1 MIGGVRAKRRFSLFW
16 RLTGIISLVLLAGAA
31 ALTFAAWS
39 YARVAADN
47 AYDRLLVGA
56 ARQISETVSADAGAV
71 TVDVPTSAL
80 ETLSISRSDRVYYQV
95 ALPDGAI
102 ITGYP
107 DLPLPQA
114 SQEPSDAAVVGDG
127 EFLGH
132 AIRIASVWRYLA
144 EQGAT
149 GWVRITV
156 AQTREARNALSLE
169 LALSGFLAVVGM
181 SILALAAFMGAVR
194 LGLRPLRLLQN
205 ELARRD
211 PNDLRP
217 LEVETPLE
225 VDALV
230 ETINRF
236 MARLSERLGSMQRY
250 IETAAHQ
257 LRTPLT
263 GISAQVEMLDRAH
276 NGQGRAAATA
286 RLRRRV
292 GEMGRLANQLLS
304 HATIIHRAEAVLAEI
319 VDLAQIARNGIS
331 DATLETIERDLTVRV
346 DVPDEPVLV
355 LGDAIALREALRN
368 LVENALAYGAP
379 SRLAVRLTRTDKT
392 ATLAVIDDG
401 GGIAPVDWER
411 LRARYVR
418 GGTEGTGSGLGLA
431 IVSDVARTH
440 GAQLDIFTEPGGDF
454 GIALTVPLAE
464 AQ

>member
-1 MIGGVRAKRRFSLFW
+1 MIEVAGAKRHFSLFW

-95 ALPDGAI
+95 AAPDGAV

-107 DLPLPQA
+107 DLPLPDTA
-114 SQEPSDAAVVGDG
+114 GAPSDAAVVGDG

-132 AIRIASVWRYLA
+132 AIRTASVWRYLA

-169 LALSGFLAVVGM
+169 LALSGFLAVAGM
-181 SILALAAFMGAVR
+181 SILALAALMGAVR
-194 LGLRPLRLLQN
+194 LGLRPLRLLQD

-230 ETINRF
+230 GTINRF

-263 GISAQVEMLDRAH
+263 GISAQVELLDRAH
-276 NGQGRAAATA
+276 DDQARSAATA

-292 GEMGRLANQLLS
+292 GEVGRLANQLLS
-304 HATIIHRAEAVLAEI
+304 HATIIHRAEAVLAES
-319 VDLAQIARNGIS
+319 VDLAQIARTAIS
-331 DATLETIERDLTVRV
+331 DATLETIERDLTVRL
-346 DVPDEPVLV
+346 DVPDTPVLV

-379 SRLAVRLTRTDKT
+379 SRLEVRLARDQGS
-392 ATLAVIDDG
+392 ATLSVIDDG
-401 GGIAPVDWER
+401 PGIAPADWER

-418 GGTEGTGSGLGLA
+418 GEMDGTGSGLGLA
-431 IVSDVARTH
+431 IVGDVARTH
-440 GAQLDIFTEPGGDF
+440 GARLDAIETPGGDF
-454 GIALTVPLAE
+454 GISLTLPTSE
-464 AQ
+464 K